1 MKKRT
6 MIRIGALLLAP
17 VLLLLSLFACG
28 RGKTTPAVSTYGRFG
43 QPVVTFGTLPQELNA
58 VVGGNL
64 FISGTAFSDR
74 VLTMRYSTEP
84 DSYEVVFQTVEM
96 RDLYGKTLAE
106 YTVRPGTGYRVDTL
120 TATSDGG
127 FLFVLGFENYQ
138 ISPGVTAGDNGFS
151 SRAIKC
157 DRAGDVVFDTE
168 IDQTDGEALAFCL
181 EKDGR
186 YYLFGTCRKPEKRK
200 EYGETDV
207 SVSVLSESGEVVG
220 RTVIGGSDFDTFY
233 GAELAEDGILLQVL
247 SQSTDGDFPDTDAG
261 SGGSRQL
268 EVKLNDDLA
277 VTSFGVSARTY
288 ATRFNRIGEK
298 DGQPIYR
305 GDPLFDGFDAG
316 SPYMYLDYGDYYV
329 IVSRNLIDAIIS
341 GSGTSLSINVFETV
355 YSGYDREGNPL
366 FRAKGFFSPPDEN
379 PSGFFCNRFRS
390 LGSCP
395 VALPEGVVNDPASP
409 GYFRSSS
416 LSETAYR
423 GLLSDFEADGFAVAS
438 YESGAFLLRDDC
450 AVWIRYE
457 NGSFSAYWYRTG
469 EGAPENGISVAE
481 AKTKLCGE
489 TDPSPI
495 ELHPIDVTP
504 RGFFERTGGQIFA
517 VPVCT
522 EKPSGIS
529 YSHILYFVR
538 GETVCRFDFESVAA
552 ADVDGDGQE
561 EIYLLSYGP
570 TSGLFTFELT
580 VIAGEEVGRRVY
592 YASGGGAMSFAE
604 ISGELVI
611 RNRVVLS
618 DHRPYSF
625 LYWIRPGEQGRQ
637 TEPTLTSLDPVFQ
650 NSGFESESP

>member
-1 MKKRT
+1 
-6 MIRIGALLLAP
+6 MIFP
-17 VLLLLSLFACG
+17 
-28 RGKTTPAVSTYGRFG
+28 
-43 QPVVTFGTLPQELNA
+43 VTF
-58 VVGGNL
+58 
-64 FISGTAFSDR
+64 
-74 VLTMRYSTEP
+74 
-84 DSYEVVFQTVEM
+84 
-96 RDLYGKTLAE
+96 
-106 YTVRPGTGYRVDTL
+106 
-120 TATSDGG
+120 
-127 FLFVLGFENYQ
+127 
-138 ISPGVTAGDNGFS
+138 
-151 SRAIKC
+151 
-157 DRAGDVVFDTE
+157 
-168 IDQTDGEALAFCL
+168 
-181 EKDGR
+181 
-186 YYLFGTCRKPEKRK
+186 
-200 EYGETDV
+200 
-207 SVSVLSESGEVVG
+207 
-220 RTVIGGSDFDTFY
+220 
-233 GAELAEDGILLQVL
+233 
-247 SQSTDGDFPDTDAG
+247 
-261 SGGSRQL
+261 
-268 EVKLNDDLA
+268 
-277 VTSFGVSARTY
+277 
-288 ATRFNRIGEK
+288 
-298 DGQPIYR
+298 
-305 GDPLFDGFDAG
+305 
-316 SPYMYLDYGDYYV
+316 
-329 IVSRNLIDAIIS
+329 
-341 GSGTSLSINVFETV
+341 
-355 YSGYDREGNPL
+355 
-366 FRAKGFFSPPDEN
+366 
-379 PSGFFCNRFRS
+379 
-390 LGSCP
+390 
-395 VALPEGVVNDPASP
+395 
-409 GYFRSSS
+409 SSS

-522 EKPSGIS
+522 EKQSGIS

-570 TSGLFTFELT
+570 TSGFFTFGLT

-611 RNRVVLS
+611 RNTVVLS

-637 TEPTLTSLDPVFQ
+637 TEPSLTSLDPVFQ